1 MRPLS
6 FLEMAIVVILAI
18 GVLFFLTVGFPRQNS
33 KSPCEI
39 IEMSPKSGQELKDA
53 CKDIRKWY
61 EKST

>member
-1 MRPLS
+1 MRPLTA
-6 FLEMAIVVILAI
+6 LELVIVVILAI
-18 GVLFFLTVGFPRQNS
+18 GVLFFLTVGLPRQNS

-39 IEMSPKSGQELKDA
+39 IEMSPRSIQELKDT